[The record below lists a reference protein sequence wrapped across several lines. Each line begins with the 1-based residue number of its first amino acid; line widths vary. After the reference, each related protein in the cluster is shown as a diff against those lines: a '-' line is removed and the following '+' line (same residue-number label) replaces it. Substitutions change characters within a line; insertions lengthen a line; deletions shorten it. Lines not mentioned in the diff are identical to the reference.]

1 MNIYN
6 KWNKDFYEKQD
17 QYLEDNKKKDVAK
30 TNTDVDAL
38 TQNFQDLKNLTPL
51 EIDLSIYV

>member
-17 QYLEDNKKKDVAK
+17 QYLAYNKKKDVAK

-38 TQNFQDLKNLTPL
+38 TQNFQDL
-51 EIDLSIYV
+51 